1 MSQLITALRPPRRPR
16 RGRPVLASVCGA
28 TLPLVEQTRPRV
40 APPHRQPMLPADLR
54 TAEAE
59 ALDAVLA
66 ALAAGAQGLW
76 TVEFRF
82 EGLRIMPVALRLLA
96 ALTPRHPRLQLLFPD
111 AGAAA
116 LARRDAPEQAGQ
128 IASLG
133 DLMRLQQ
140 ADGGSE
146 GLLLLV
152 APTPADYEEVEQ
164 VCAQHRGVVVMVNG
178 RLEDAAVGIGTV
190 ARERR
195 RGFLAGWQSA
205 YALIPTADGALRRV
219 YPEAWQLYRRDADGY
234 RAVTTFEQRPDAEQQ
249 AEAFSSSGVGRSL
262 QAVDRFIEGLRS

>member
-1 MSQLITALRPPRRPR
+1 
-16 RGRPVLASVCGA
+16 
-28 TLPLVEQTRPRV
+28 
-40 APPHRQPMLPADLR
+40 MLPADLR

-59 ALDAVLA
+59 AFDAVRA
-66 ALAAGAQGLW
+66 ALASGERGLW
-76 TVEFRF
+76 SVEFRF

-96 ALTPRHPRLQLLFPD
+96 ALTPTHPGLRLLFAD

-116 LARRDAPEQAGQ
+116 LARRDAPDQAAQ
-128 IASLG
+128 LSSLG

-146 GLLLLV
+146 GVLLLS

-164 VCAQHRGVVVMVNG
+164 VCAGHRGSVVMLNG

-195 RGFLAGWQSA
+195 KGFLADWQSA
-205 YALIPTADGALRRV
+205 YALIPTADGALRRA
-219 YPEAWQLYRRDADGY
+219 YPGAWELYRRDPDGY
-234 RAVTTFEQRPDAEQQ
+234 RAVTSFEQRPDAEQQ
-249 AEAFSSSGVGRSL
+249 AEALQTGGVGRSL
-262 QAVDRFIEGLRS
+262 QAVDRFIEGLRN